1 MGLNWARAQ
10 KQKKMRERGTLAAT
24 ATSKTE
30 QNVVKGE
37 KLQPKF
43 NRVPRLDRGVAMS
56 EADVARVKRL
66 RAEYLAKH
74 GK

>member
-10 KQKKMRERGTLAAT
+10 RQKKMRERGTLAAT

-30 QNVVKGE
+30 QNVYRGE
-37 KLQPKF
+37 K
-43 NRVPRLDRGVAMS
+43 RAPRFDRGEPMS
-56 EADVARVKRL
+56 KADAERVKRL

-74 GK
+74 GR